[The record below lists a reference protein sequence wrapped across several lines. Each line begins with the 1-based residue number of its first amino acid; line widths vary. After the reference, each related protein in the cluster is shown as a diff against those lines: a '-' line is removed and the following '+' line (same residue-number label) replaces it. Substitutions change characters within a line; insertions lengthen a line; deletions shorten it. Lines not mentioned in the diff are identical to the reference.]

1 MIRTLLTGLVVA
13 LAVLLGLPWLIL
25 WTLVTGRP
33 DLMYGSSMS
42 FVRFAVRLAGV
53 RVHVEG
59 LENIPPRACIFVAN
73 HSSNLDPLAFLPVI
87 PRRVSIFAK
96 RELFRIPI
104 LSAAMRLA
112 GFIRVDRTGGEA
124 AAGIA
129 SAVRRLN
136 EGLSL
141 AIFPEGTRS
150 PDGRLRRF
158 RKGAFA
164 LALEAGVAI
173 VPVSIAAA
181 HRILRRGDWVVH
193 PGEVTVCFAPAV
205 DASGYSASDL
215 STLLARVE
223 SLVAAGLPPDQQPLP
238 RPATPAQ

>member
-1 MIRTLLTGLVVA
+1 MIRTLLTGFVVA

-25 WTLVTGRP
+25 WTLVTGHP
-33 DLMYGSSMS
+33 DLMYRLSMKFS
-42 FVRFAVRLAGV
+42 CFAGRLAGMRV
-53 RVHVEG
+53 RVEG
-59 LENIPPRACIFVAN
+59 LENIPPRACIFAAN
-73 HSSNLDPLAFLPVI
+73 HASNLDPLALLPVI

-104 LSAAMRLA
+104 FSAGMRLA

-129 SAVRRLN
+129 AAVRRLK

-164 LALEAGVAI
+164 IAIEAGVPI
-173 VPVSIAAA
+173 VPVSIAGA
-181 HRILRRGDWVVH
+181 HRMLRRGDWVVH
-193 PGEVTVCFAPAV
+193 RGEVTVRFAPAV
-205 DASGYSASDL
+205 DASSYTASDL
-215 STLLARVE
+215 SKLLARVE
-223 SLVAAGLPPDQQPLP
+223 SLVAGGLPPDQQPLP
-238 RPATPAQ
+238 RPAGSAE